1 MITETTPV
9 SDTETK
15 NFIPGK
21 ILENPDHAEDETKG
35 FNMGRTKEATG
46 AKAKS
51 FISGKSIGDYPVNYK
66 HHILFWTIYFL
77 FNTLRWGSYYHDYF
91 YSLKSNIVGF
101 PIHMALTYFNIY
113 YLMPKFVFKKKYFTY
128 AILILISLYI
138 MLNVKYYLTYYLL
151 STNVWPEG
159 QPTESLTVNYA
170 VQMMLGELYVIS
182 FVTAIKITIDWLRE
196 HSKLHEVEKRQLAT
210 ELRFLRSQVS
220 PHFFFNTLN
229 NIYSLSLAKSDR
241 APEVI
246 LKLSE
251 LMRYL
256 LYATDKRK
264 QKLKKEI
271 ECIQNYIDLERIR
284 FDNSL
289 EVKVEISGDLENK
302 VIAPMLL
309 MPLIENS
316 FKHGASQN
324 IGQMK
329 IFLDINVEGDFLYF
343 ELSNNIPKEKGKSKM
358 PTRSGGIGLSNVRKR
373 LELGYKPEDYE
384 LLIEEKN
391 NNFNVLLKLRVSNK

>member
-1 MITETTPV
+1 M
-9 SDTETK
+9 
-15 NFIPGK
+15 
-21 ILENPDHAEDETKG
+21 
-35 FNMGRTKEATG
+35 
-46 AKAKS
+46 
-51 FISGKSIGDYPVNYK
+51 SGKSIGNYPVTYK
-66 HHILFWTIYFL
+66 HHILFWVIYFI
-77 FNTLRWGSYYHDYF
+77 FNTLRWGSYYDDYD
-91 YSLKSNIVGF
+91 YSLKSNIIGF

-113 YLMPKFVFKKKYFTY
+113 FLMPKFVFKKKYITY
-128 AILILISLYI
+128 AILMLLSLYA
-138 MLNVKYYLTYYLL
+138 MLNVKFYLTYYLL

-159 QPTESLTVNYA
+159 PEAIDTLTFNYG

-196 HSKLHEVEKRQLAT
+196 HSMLHELEKRQLAT

-229 NIYSLSLAKSDR
+229 NIYSLSLTKSDK

-264 QKLKKEI
+264 QKLRKEI

-284 FDNSL
+284 FDDSL
-289 EVKVEISGDLENK
+289 EVDVEISGDLDGK

-329 IFLDINVEGDFLYF
+329 ISLNIKVEGDFLYF
-343 ELSNNIPKEKGKSKM
+343 ELTNNIPKEKGKSTL

-373 LELGYKPEDYE
+373 LELGYPAEDYE
-384 LLIEEKN
+384 LRLEEKN
-391 NNFNVLLKLRVSNK
+391 NNFNVLLKLRVSKK